1 MRAVRF
7 GNDYRRT
14 VIGICPDVNM
24 QRNLAEKM
32 KNRKAKAQKYEYRCG
47 DTAEELE
54 WKAVSFA
61 GSYA

>member
-1 MRAVRF
+1 
-7 GNDYRRT
+7 
-14 VIGICPDVNM
+14 
-24 QRNLAEKM
+24 M

-61 GSYA
+61 GSYASGKVRRKSL